1 MGENVIDFK
10 REHSIV
16 SSSIA
21 QPSSDV
27 VNRKKAR
34 SIRCVSIFKLTLAAL
49 PTLVFGVF
57 TIAFSLQQDAAAKAA
72 REQDQRQPD
81 VTNRRILFKEYMD
94 DMKGLLLDENFEQNI
109 SKSLLQIRVQ
119 TLTVL
124 MNLDPARKR
133 DVFLFLYESRLI
145 RHDHTPNIDIRGA
158 DFSEMKLIQTS
169 TQSCEFPF
177 LHLPGVYLENTL
189 FDGCTLIDASDL
201 IHANFQNTNLTK
213 SQFHDDQL
221 YQAKFTGALLIQ
233 SIVHGGVVQNV
244 DLTNADLYQCVIG
257 NELFNPITYI
267 GFKPNILMNTRL
279 PNGSFIN
286 INSQNLILSDRA
298 ETECHLNLTSHWR
311 EVNSNDPI
319 KIIHFQANVPVNMSK
334 VGDDCFFIIDKDLTS
349 YQHISVQNFS
359 HMIDLKLAM
368 FNLSAWFG
376 LQNPNDMDSLLV
388 GVHFSQ
394 NKNSYDV
401 ASSIFN
407 ERTIKL
413 NALTLFNYLARLIIL
428 VSLLSRSFIIL
439 YRSKIINIYLGT
451 NLLKDYILILYDC
464 LDLIKKLL
472 NCING
477 ITETFI
483 QSMMSIQQLN
493 NYKNILL
500 FL

>member
-1 MGENVIDFK
+1 MGENAIDFK

-158 DFSEMKLIQTS
+158 DFSEIKLIQTS

-177 LHLPGVYLENTL
+177 LHLPG
-189 FDGCTLIDASDL
+189 SDL

-257 NELFNPITYI
+257 DELFNPIAYI

-298 ETECHLNLTSHWR
+298 ETGCHLNLTSHWR

-319 KIIHFQANVPVNMSK
+319 KIIRFQANVPVNMSK

-500 FL
+500 F